1 MDRTALPPLRTR
13 HERLGA
19 SCAATA
25 RERKRLWDRQKTAGQ
40 RVEWRRPRRVLDT
53 LNRGLTKP
61 FCLEQKGVAMPD
73 RSPRTIVQIM
83 DEYASLRSLSR
94 EYGDELFGCA
104 DLLAEVLVLACE
116 PPADLAAA
124 IIELIVPAAD
134 EPSDG

>member
-1 MDRTALPPLRTR
+1 
-13 HERLGA
+13 
-19 SCAATA
+19 
-25 RERKRLWDRQKTAGQ
+25 
-40 RVEWRRPRRVLDT
+40 
-53 LNRGLTKP
+53 
-61 FCLEQKGVAMPD
+61 MPD

-124 IIELIVPAAD
+124 IIKLIVPAAD